1 MHSDNGQE
9 PSQEYEENAQ
19 KSASGGWVAEMFEW
33 VESCAMAI
41 VFVVML
47 FTFAARTSVV
57 NGTSMINTLHNK
69 DMLVVSHLLY
79 QPSRGDIVVITKPNS
94 ENEPLIKRII
104 ALEGQT
110 VDIDFSKGIV
120 YVDGEALDEP
130 YVNTPT
136 NLRYDVKFPITVP
149 KGDLFV
155 LGDNRNGS
163 LDSRS
168 SRIGFIDT
176 RYVLGKVYLR
186 ILPLGAFELFK

>member
-1 MHSDNGQE
+1 M
-9 PSQEYEENAQ
+9 
-19 KSASGGWVAEMFEW
+19 
-33 VESCAMAI
+33 
-41 VFVVML
+41 
-47 FTFAARTSVV
+47 
-57 NGTSMINTLHNK
+57 
-69 DMLVVSHLLY
+69 Y
-79 QPSRGDIVVITKPNS
+79 QPSRGDIVVVTKPNS
-94 ENEPLIKRII
+94 ENEPLIKRVI

-186 ILPLGAFELFK
+186 IFPLGAFELFK

>member
-1 MHSDNGQE
+1 MGRKLCDGHCVCGDAVHVCGAHVGRQRHFDDQY
-9 PSQEYEENAQ
+9 PAQ
-19 KSASGGWVAEMFEW
+19 QGYAGSFPP
-33 VESCAMAI
+33 
-41 VFVVML
+41 
-47 FTFAARTSVV
+47 
-57 NGTSMINTLHNK
+57 
-69 DMLVVSHLLY
+69 LY
-79 QPSRGDIVVITKPNS
+79 QPSRGDIVVVTKPNS
-94 ENEPLIKRII
+94 ENEPLIKRVI

-186 ILPLGAFELFK
+186 IFPLGAFELFK